1 LPNSF
6 FFCSSVV
13 CYTIS
18 NRARSQHIK
27 HSGLRFDILLIL
39 NMFSDLI
46 SLREFEAVQNARTTL
61 RDCEC

>member
-6 FFCSSVV
+6 LFCSSTV

-27 HSGLRFDILLIL
+27 HSGLRFDNLLIP

-46 SLREFEAVQNARTTL
+46 RLRKFEAVQNARTTL

>member
-6 FFCSSVV
+6 PFCSSAV

-27 HSGLRFDILLIL
+27 HSGLRFDNLLIP

-46 SLREFEAVQNARTTL
+46 SLRRFETVQNARTTL